1 MLIVARSNRLQIKSN
16 RNESK
21 QFGADTIVMQNQSI
35 NTATRFLANRSFAQ
49 VECNQNPNENIDSI
63 QNRVVPGKSKS
74 TGLF

>member
-1 MLIVARSNRLQIKSN
+1 MLIKARNNRLQIKSN

-21 QFGADTIVMQNQSI
+21 QFGADTIVMQNRI
-35 NTATRFLANRSFAQ
+35 NQNSYTILANRSFVQ

-63 QNRVVPGKSKS
+63 QNRIVPGKSKS

>member
-1 MLIVARSNRLQIKSN
+1 MLIVARSNHLQIKSN

-21 QFGADTIVMQNQSI
+21 QFGVDTIVMNQHSSTI
-35 NTATRFLANRSFAQ
+35 LANRSFAQ

>member
-1 MLIVARSNRLQIKSN
+1 MLIVARNNRLQIKSN

-21 QFGADTIVMQNQSI
+21 QFGVDTIVMQNRI
-35 NTATRFLANRSFAQ
+35 NQHSYTILANRSFAQ